1 MRMTHTCFWT
11 ALLAL
16 SLALPVRAQDS
27 SSQSGPTAKP
37 VPPVQAEGSDKSAGN
52 SDANPVSAVATSS
65 LENVSLS
72 GAQRP
77 SLEAG
82 PRRSF
87 LYPQFEVYSQTDTN
101 ATNSIGSGP
110 TTITEMVS
118 LFGGLTLH
126 KVTPHSQLNLSY
138 LGGRSFSTEA
148 DQFNSMTHTFG
159 LMERWSRARWSG
171 ALTDQLAYLSESL
184 LGGANSPDQGAA
196 AGTTNL
202 SPTFLS
208 NLTAFTNQ
216 GTRLSNSAVFELDY
230 QASSR
235 SSYTFLGS
243 YDFLHFFG
251 PALVNSTTAQGQVG
265 YNYQLSHRDTIAVL
279 YRFAALRFH
288 GNSQSV
294 NDHSAQIAYGRQ
306 IRERLAFRLGAGPEI
321 SLIQDPKL
329 GTGVHPSWTV
339 DASLIYQLERTSLGL
354 FYDHS
359 VTSGSGLFFGST
371 TDQVSGSLDRQLSR
385 MWSVSFNGGYARNTG
400 LTSTSLPSTT
410 GSTSSSLPS
419 SNTTFDSMFGGVR
432 VARVLGRNASF
443 FVNYWARYQTSNSV
457 GCTGPNC
464 ASSLTGQQV
473 AVGFSWHP
481 NPIPLE

>member
-1 MRMTHTCFWT
+1 MRMTHTYFWT

-16 SLALPVRAQDS
+16 SFALPAWAQDS
-27 SSQSGPTAKP
+27 SSQAGPAAKS
-37 VPPVQAEGSDKSAGN
+37 VPPVQAEGSGKPAGN
-52 SDANPVSAVATSS
+52 SDANPVPVVATSS

-72 GAQRP
+72 GAQSP

-87 LYPQFEVYSQTDTN
+87 LYPQLEVYSQADTN
-101 ATNSIGSGP
+101 ATNATGSGP

-118 LFGGLTLH
+118 LFGGLTLQ
-126 KVTPHSQLNLSY
+126 KLGPHSQLHLSY
-138 LGGRSFSTEA
+138 LGGRSLSTQG

-159 LMERWSRARWSG
+159 LVERWSRARWSG
-171 ALTDQLAYLSESL
+171 ALTDQLSYMSESL

-196 AGTTNL
+196 AGITNL
-202 SPTFLS
+202 RPGFLS
-208 NLTAFTNQ
+208 NLTVFTTQ
-216 GTRLSNSAVFELDY
+216 GTRLANAAVAELDY

-243 YDFLHFFG
+243 YNFLHFFG
-251 PALVNSTTAQGQVG
+251 PALVDSGTAQGQVG

-294 NDHSAQIAYGRQ
+294 NDHSAEIAYGRQ
-306 IRERLAFRLGAGPEI
+306 VRERLAFRLAAGPEI
-321 SLIQDPKL
+321 SLIQNSTL

-385 MWSVSFNGGYARNTG
+385 MWSMSFNGGYGRNTG
-400 LTSTSLPSTT
+400 LTSTSVPSTT
-410 GSTSSSLPS
+410 GSTSSSLPP

-432 VARVLGRNASF
+432 VARALGRNASF
-443 FVNYWARYQTSNSV
+443 FVNYWARYQISNAA

-464 ASSLTGQQV
+464 GSSLTGHQV